1 MTEADLP
8 ELHRRLIA
16 MRQELV
22 AQPAAAPDQLG
33 RAGGA
38 AKRLLSGRFRE
49 GVTFALLLAVHCSMG
64 YGG

>member
-22 AQPAAAPDQLG
+22 AELGSAPDQLG
-33 RAGGA
+33 PSGWCEAVA
-38 AKRLLSGRFRE
+38 FWALSR
-49 GVTFALLLAVHCSMG
+49 GVTFALLHCSMG
-64 YGG
+64 